1 MIEGSGG
8 EEDIKPEDLL
18 KLKVTMCCKP
28 KKGKDQEEWALNEE
42 EWALKDITSPPK
54 DKDNRLQPC
63 GGNCFAN
70 DNNRYLFNSVMALM
84 SISVVRIFLFSASW
98 KLNASMSCCILA
110 DLIEFGKEL
119 EKQMCNRSGILGAL
133 APSLTVAGSVAER
146 TR

>member
-1 MIEGSGG
+1 MHSTRSYPLENTRTEGECPFYLYACYELKELIVGSGR

-28 KKGKDQEEWALNEE
+28 KEGKDQE

-70 DNNRYLFNSVMALM
+70 DNNRYFLNLVMDCYGPN
-84 SISVVRIFLFSASW
+84 V
-98 KLNASMSCCILA
+98 
-110 DLIEFGKEL
+110 D
-119 EKQMCNRSGILGAL
+119 
-133 APSLTVAGSVAER
+133 
-146 TR
+146 